1 MIEQRSSVIA
11 SHSTGDDNPRADQ
24 SQCAQGVHSTV
35 QPARRNSPDGRPKSR
50 RDGKEVE
57 DMTDAQF
64 LETREDEEVTKW

>member
-1 MIEQRSSVIA
+1 M
-11 SHSTGDDNPRADQ
+11 
-24 SQCAQGVHSTV
+24 
-35 QPARRNSPDGRPKSR
+35 SR